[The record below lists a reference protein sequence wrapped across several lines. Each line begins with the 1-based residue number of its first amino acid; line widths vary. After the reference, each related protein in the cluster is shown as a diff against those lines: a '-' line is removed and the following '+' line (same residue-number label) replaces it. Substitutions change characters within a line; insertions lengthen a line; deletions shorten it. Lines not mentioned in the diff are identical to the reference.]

1 MSMSFAE
8 AEPQWPRRCK
18 EANMAQY
25 ISSFISPLGMILIEI
40 LDGENNPVLTLTTE
54 VITGHVAV
62 YHGDRIWRVKADPN
76 WSLGDTALAL
86 FDLAHEVDLP
96 EDLRT
101 LGLAALQNS
110 LTKLCARLA
119 SATA

>member
-1 MSMSFAE
+1 
-8 AEPQWPRRCK
+8 
-18 EANMAQY
+18 MAHY
-25 ISSFISPLGMILIEI
+25 ISSFISPFGMILIEI

-54 VITGHVAV
+54 VMTGHVAV
-62 YHGDRIWRVKADPN
+62 YHGDRIWRIKADPD
-76 WSLGDTALAL
+76 WSLGEIAQALC
-86 FDLAHEVDLP
+86 DLAFEADLP